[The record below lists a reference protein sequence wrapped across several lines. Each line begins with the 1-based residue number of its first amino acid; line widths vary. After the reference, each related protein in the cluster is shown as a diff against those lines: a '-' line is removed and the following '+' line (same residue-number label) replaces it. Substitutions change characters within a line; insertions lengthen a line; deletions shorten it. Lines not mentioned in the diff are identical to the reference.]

1 MRFTLKLVAK
11 ALISRTGI
19 LILNLILTLLSVS
32 VIFDLVSVLIADNN
46 IDSLDDLIGNVATIM
61 VAFGVLIEER
71 HEIKKLVGAVD
82 HSEERDYLD
91 AISIK
96 YGVLYIVMGLF
107 IEVFVEATKIPMRFL
122 EGGPIESGL
131 VILSVAL
138 SFIGFCGSILFT
150 REILLAKNVPTAST
164 H

>member
-1 MRFTLKLVAK
+1 M
-11 ALISRTGI
+11 
-19 LILNLILTLLSVS
+19 
-32 VIFDLVSVLIADNN
+32 
-46 IDSLDDLIGNVATIM
+46 
-61 VAFGVLIEER
+61 
-71 HEIKKLVGAVD
+71 
-82 HSEERDYLD
+82 D

-150 REILLAKNVPTAST
+150 REILLAKNVPTTST